1 MFTLF
6 ILHLK
11 INVWDDIMSTDIIS
25 ASSEASAHTKITCAY
40 GMMADIIPVPKSFC
54 FGTASDFSTI

>member
-11 INVWDDIMSTDIIS
+11 INAWDDIMSTDMIS
-25 ASSEASAHTKITCAY
+25 ASSEARAYTKITGCA
-40 GMMADIIPVPKSFC
+40 KQLLLRHSQ
-54 FGTASDFSTI
+54 